1 MFTCSFA
8 RRISAAL
15 HRSGERVDILIAGNH
30 YHKRVVME
38 NTGKNFMRK
47 YDDEHSEQ
55 RRLGYRR
62 RRDKLFFIPYFKALD
77 NYQGDVIIMAR
88 GKRYRVVADNVINLA
103 NEPAYIWAIG
113 AEITKSKG
121 DYYDD
126 FD

>member
-1 MFTCSFA
+1 MFTSSFA

-77 NYQGDVIIMAR
+77 NYQGDVIITAR
-88 GKRYRVVADNVINLA
+88 GKRYRVVADSVINLA
-103 NEPAYIWAIG
+103 NEPTYIWAIG